1 MQKHFMRQLDIKKNC
16 MYCYSVSSRWDLCN
30 CLSRISE
37 SQRDSFHGSLSGNVL
52 SLHLG
57 WGKVVEPSKGVYPF
71 QNGISQSDGK
81 VKHDTDRGDCW
92 GTNAAVAPDCFGE
105 ERVAPEGKA
114 FDLLVDLHFSPC
126 SWPWALGSVQTKEI
140 HRVTWLRPA
149 LEMDEELKQWFQR
162 TFVSETSGA
171 SWTR

>member
-1 MQKHFMRQLDIKKNC
+1 MLKVKSFNWKGVISLLSFFKAQQNYIWW
-16 MYCYSVSSRWDLCN
+16 SSGVKVILE
-30 CLSRISE
+30 SE
-37 SQRDSFHGSLSGNVL
+37 DDSAGNVL

-57 WGKVVEPSKGVYPF
+57 WGKVVEPSEGVYPF

-81 VKHDTDRGDCW
+81 VKHDTDRGDCCS
-92 GTNAAVAPDCFGE
+92 TNAAVAPDCFGE